1 MFFFC
6 QENAKKKKRSGKT
19 NFSKER
25 ERERPSF
32 WGKNCPNNNYTILR
46 RRRTRPA
53 SREEETHRVRE
64 IGGKRERE
72 GDHLFF
78 CERLF
83 VSLSLS
89 LSLSLSSSSS
99 HSLNEMRPFF
109 FLFFFFLSG
118 FSVVIGLSAS
128 FYCYGI
134 LLSSKHEHDD
144 VLIITRK

>member
-1 MFFFC
+1 MR
-6 QENAKKKKRSGKT
+6 ERSE
-19 NFSKER
+19 ER
-25 ERERPSF
+25 E
-32 WGKNCPNNNYTILR
+32 
-46 RRRTRPA
+46 
-53 SREEETHRVRE
+53 
-64 IGGKRERE
+64 RERE

-83 VSLSLS
+83 VSLS

-144 VLIITRK
+144 VLIVTRK

>member
-1 MFFFC
+1 M
-6 QENAKKKKRSGKT
+6 
-19 NFSKER
+19 
-25 ERERPSF
+25 
-32 WGKNCPNNNYTILR
+32 
-46 RRRTRPA
+46 
-53 SREEETHRVRE
+53 RE

-89 LSLSLSSSSS
+89 LSLSSSSS

-109 FLFFFFLSG
+109 FFFFFFWDAC